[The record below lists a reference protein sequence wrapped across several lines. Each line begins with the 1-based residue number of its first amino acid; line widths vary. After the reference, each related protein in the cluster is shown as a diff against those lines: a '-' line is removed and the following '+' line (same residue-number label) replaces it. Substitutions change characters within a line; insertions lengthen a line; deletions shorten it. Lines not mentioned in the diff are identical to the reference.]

1 MLKAYLERGGNMGS
15 DDAMVDER
23 LSVFDDEPDL
33 NDWFEVICGSLM
45 AVIGI
50 FQLISPGN
58 LVDPDVM
65 RWFAAAV
72 SVSGL
77 LWAAHGLKDMAIK
90 EVRKSIV
97 ILEMGS
103 KQGSIDYG
111 LIRDVILNPEAYTE
125 FLVKEYENAYSDG
138 VITDKELEE
147 LKAIQTALGISDED
161 AAKMAVASAVKS
173 ALADGKVTDDEREM
187 IDNAA
192 KGLSKAKKSKL
203 TKALDSGEI
212 TEEVEKILQSLED

>member
-1 MLKAYLERGGNMGS
+1 MSS

-72 SVSGL
+72 SVSGIV
-77 LWAAHGLKDMAIK
+77 WAAHGLKDMAIK

-103 KQGSIDYG
+103 KQGSVDYG
-111 LIRDVILNPEAYTE
+111 LIRDVIINPNAYTE
-125 FLVKEYENAYSDG
+125 FLVKEYENAYADG

-147 LKAIQTALGISDED
+147 LKAIQSALGISDEE
-161 AAKMAVASAVKS
+161 AAKMAVRSAVKS
-173 ALADGKVTDDEREM
+173 ALADGKVSEEERQM
-187 IDNAA
+187 IESAA

-203 TKALDSGEI
+203 TEALNSGEI
-212 TEEVEKILQSLED
+212 TDEVEKILQSLDD

>member
-1 MLKAYLERGGNMGS
+1 MGS
-15 DDAMVDER
+15 DDALVDER

-33 NDWFEVICGSLM
+33 NDWFEVIAGSLM

-50 FQLISPGN
+50 FQLISPGD

-72 SVSGL
+72 TVSGII
-77 LWAAHGLKDMAIK
+77 WAGHGLKDMAIK

-97 ILEMGS
+97 LLEMGS

-111 LIRDVILNPEAYTE
+111 LIRDVILNPETYTE
-125 FLVKEYENAYSDG
+125 FLVKEYENAFADG

-161 AAKMAVASAVKS
+161 AAKLAVKSAVKS
-173 ALADGKVTDDEREM
+173 ALADGKVTDKERVM
-187 IDNAA
+187 IENAA
-192 KGLSKAKKSKL
+192 VGLSKAKKDKL
-203 TKALDSGEI
+203 TKALESGEI
-212 TEEVEKILQSLED
+212 TKEVEKILKSLDD

>member
-1 MLKAYLERGGNMGS
+1 MGS
-15 DDAMVDER
+15 EDALVDER

-33 NDWFEVICGSLM
+33 NDWFEVICGSMM

-72 SVSGL
+72 AVSGL
-77 LWAAHGLKDMAIK
+77 MWAAHGLKDMAIK

-111 LIRDVILNPEAYTE
+111 LIRDVILNP
-125 FLVKEYENAYSDG
+125 D
-138 VITDKELEE
+138 
-147 LKAIQTALGISDED
+147 
-161 AAKMAVASAVKS
+161 ASA
-173 ALADGKVTDDEREM
+173 
-187 IDNAA
+187 NCF
-192 KGLSKAKKSKL
+192 
-203 TKALDSGEI
+203 
-212 TEEVEKILQSLED
+212 

>member
-1 MLKAYLERGGNMGS
+1 MSS

-77 LWAAHGLKDMAIK
+77 VWAAHGLKDMAIK

-103 KQGSIDYG
+103 KQGNVDYG
-111 LIRDVILNPEAYTE
+111 LIRDVILNPDAYAD
-125 FLVKEYENAYSDG
+125 FLVKEYENAYADG

-147 LKAIQTALGISDED
+147 LKAIQSALGISDED
-161 AAKMAVASAVKS
+161 AAKMAVRSAIKS
-173 ALADGKVTDDEREM
+173 ALADGKVTDEERKM
-187 IDNAA
+187 IDTAS
-192 KGLSKAKKSKL
+192 KGLSKAKKTKL
-203 TKALDSGEI
+203 SEALDSGEI
-212 TEEVEKILQSLED
+212 SDEVEKILQSLED

>member
-1 MLKAYLERGGNMGS
+1 
-15 DDAMVDER
+15 MVDER

-72 SVSGL
+72 AVAGIM
-77 LWAAHGLKDMAIK
+77 WAAHGLKDMAIK

-97 ILEMGS
+97 LLDMTS
-103 KQGSIDYG
+103 RQGSVDYG
-111 LIRDVILNPEAYTE
+111 LIRDVILNPTQYAD
-125 FLVKEYENAYSDG
+125 FLVKEYEEAYSDG
-138 VITDKELEE
+138 VISDKELAE
-147 LKAIQTALGISDED
+147 LKTIQEALGISDEA
-161 AAKMAVASAVKS
+161 AAKIAVSAAVKS
-173 ALADGKVTDDEREM
+173 AIADGIVSDEERKM
-187 IDNAA
+187 IDDASSS
-192 KGLSKAKKSKL
+192 LSKAKRTKIS
-203 TKALDSGEI
+203 KALDSGKI
-212 TEEVEKILQSLED
+212 TDEVEKILKSLDD

>member
-1 MLKAYLERGGNMGS
+1 
-15 DDAMVDER
+15 
-23 LSVFDDEPDL
+23 
-33 NDWFEVICGSLM
+33 M

-77 LWAAHGLKDMAIK
+77 VWAAHGLKDMAIK

-103 KQGSIDYG
+103 KQGSVDYG
-111 LIRDVILNPEAYTE
+111 LIRDVILNPNAYTE
-125 FLVKEYENAYSDG
+125 FLVKEYENAYADG

-147 LKAIQTALGISDED
+147 LKAIQSALGISDED
-161 AAKMAVASAVKS
+161 AAKMAVRSAVKS
-173 ALADGKVTDDEREM
+173 ALADGKVSEEERKM
-187 IDNAA
+187 IESAA

-203 TKALDSGEI
+203 TDALNSGEI
-212 TEEVEKILQSLED
+212 TDEVEKILQSLED

>member
-1 MLKAYLERGGNMGS
+1 MGS
-15 DDAMVDER
+15 DDALVEER
-23 LSVFDDEPDL
+23 LSVFDDEADL
-33 NDWFEVICGSLM
+33 NDWFEVIAGSLM

-72 SVSGL
+72 TVSGII
-77 LWAAHGLKDMAIK
+77 WAGHGLKDMAIK

-97 ILEMGS
+97 LLEMGS

-111 LIRDVILNPEAYTE
+111 LIRDVILNPDAYTE
-125 FLVKEYENAYSDG
+125 FLVKEYENAFADG

-161 AAKMAVASAVKS
+161 AAKMAVKSAVKS
-173 ALADGKVTDDEREM
+173 ALADGKVTDDEKVM
-187 IDNAA
+187 ILNAA
-192 KGLSKAKKSKL
+192 EGLSKAKKNKL
-203 TKALDSGEI
+203 TKALESGEI
-212 TEEVEKILQSLED
+212 TAEVEKILKGLDD

>member
-1 MLKAYLERGGNMGS
+1 MSS

-77 LWAAHGLKDMAIK
+77 VWAAHGLKDMAIK

-103 KQGSIDYG
+103 KQGSVDYG
-111 LIRDVILNPEAYTE
+111 LIRDVILNPEAYTD
-125 FLVKEYENAYSDG
+125 FLVKEYENAYADG

-147 LKAIQTALGISDED
+147 LKAIQSALGISDED
-161 AAKMAVASAVKS
+161 AAKMAVRSAIKS
-173 ALADGKVTDDEREM
+173 ALADGKVTDEEREM

-192 KGLSKAKKSKL
+192 KGLSKAKKNKL
-203 TKALDSGEI
+203 AKALDSGEI

>member
-1 MLKAYLERGGNMGS
+1 MSS

-77 LWAAHGLKDMAIK
+77 VWAAHGLKDMAIK

-103 KQGSIDYG
+103 KQGSVDYG
-111 LIRDVILNPEAYTE
+111 LIRDVILNPDAYAD
-125 FLVKEYENAYSDG
+125 FLVKEYENAYADG

-147 LKAIQTALGISDED
+147 LKAIQSALGISDED
-161 AAKMAVASAVKS
+161 AAKMAVKSAIKS
-173 ALADGKVTDDEREM
+173 ALADGKVTDEERKM
-187 IDNAA
+187 IETAS
-192 KGLSKAKKSKL
+192 KGLSKAKKTKL
-203 TKALDSGEI
+203 SEALDSGEI
-212 TEEVEKILQSLED
+212 SEEVEKILQSLED

>member
-1 MLKAYLERGGNMGS
+1 
-15 DDAMVDER
+15 MVDER
-23 LSVFDDEPDL
+23 LSVFEDEPDL

-65 RWFAAAV
+65 RWFAAAI
-72 SVSGL
+72 SVSGI

-97 ILEMGS
+97 LLEMGS
-103 KQGSIDYG
+103 KQGSVDYG
-111 LIRDVILNPEAYTE
+111 LIRDVILNPETYAE
-125 FLVKEYENAYSDG
+125 FLVKEYENAYADG
-138 VITDKELEE
+138 VITDKELDE
-147 LKAIQTALGISDED
+147 LKTIQKALGISDED
-161 AAKMAVASAVKS
+161 AAKMAVRSAVKS
-173 ALADGKVTDDEREM
+173 ALADGKVSDEEREM

-192 KGLSKAKKSKL
+192 KSLSKAKRGKL
-203 TKALDSGEI
+203 SKALDSGKI

>member
-1 MLKAYLERGGNMGS
+1 MS
-15 DDAMVDER
+15 PDDSMVDER

-72 SVSGL
+72 AVAGIM
-77 LWAAHGLKDMAIK
+77 WASHGLKDMAIK

-97 ILEMGS
+97 LLDMTS
-103 KQGSIDYG
+103 RQGSVDYG
-111 LIRDVILNPEAYTE
+111 LIRDVILNPNQYAD

-138 VITDKELEE
+138 VISDKELSE
-147 LKAIQTALGISDED
+147 LRTIQDALGISDEAAAKIAVGAAIKSAIADGIVSDDERAMIDD
-161 AAKMAVASAVKS
+161 AAK
-173 ALADGKVTDDEREM
+173 
-187 IDNAA
+187 N
-192 KGLSKAKKSKL
+192 LSKAKRTKI
-203 TKALDSGEI
+203 TKALDNGKI
-212 TEEVEKILQSLED
+212 TEEVEKLLKSLDD

>member
-1 MLKAYLERGGNMGS
+1 MSS

-77 LWAAHGLKDMAIK
+77 VWAAHGLKDMAIK

-103 KQGSIDYG
+103 KQGSVDYG
-111 LIRDVILNPEAYTE
+111 LIRDVILNPEAYTD
-125 FLVKEYENAYSDG
+125 FLVKEYENAYADG

-147 LKAIQTALGISDED
+147 LKAIQSALGISDED
-161 AAKMAVASAVKS
+161 AAKMAVRSAIKS
-173 ALADGKVTDDEREM
+173 ALADGKVTDEEREM
-187 IDNAA
+187 IE
-192 KGLSKAKKSKL
+192 
-203 TKALDSGEI
+203 ALQR
-212 TEEVEKILQSLED
+212 VCQRQRKPNSLKH

>member
-1 MLKAYLERGGNMGS
+1 MGS
-15 DDAMVDER
+15 DDALIDER

-33 NDWFEVICGSLM
+33 NDWFEVIAGSLM

-50 FQLISPGN
+50 FQLISPGD

-72 SVSGL
+72 TVSGVI
-77 LWAAHGLKDMAIK
+77 WAGHGLKDMAIK

-97 ILEMGS
+97 LLEMGS

-125 FLVKEYENAYSDG
+125 FLVKEYENAFADG
-138 VITDKELEE
+138 VITDKELQE

-161 AAKMAVASAVKS
+161 AAKMAVKSAVKS
-173 ALADGKVTDDEREM
+173 ALADGKVTDDEKAM
-187 IDNAA
+187 ILNAA
-192 KGLSKAKKSKL
+192 EGLSKTKKNKL
-203 TKALDSGEI
+203 TKALDNGEI
-212 TEEVEKILQSLED
+212 TDEVEKILKGLDD

>member
-1 MLKAYLERGGNMGS
+1 MGS
-15 DDAMVDER
+15 EDALVDER
-23 LSVFDDEPDL
+23 LSVFDDEADL
-33 NDWFEVICGSLM
+33 NDWFEVIAGSLM

-50 FQLISPGN
+50 FQLISPGD

-72 SVSGL
+72 TVSGII
-77 LWAAHGLKDMAIK
+77 WAGHGLKDMAIK

-97 ILEMGS
+97 LLEMGS

-111 LIRDVILNPEAYTE
+111 LIRDVILNPEAYTD
-125 FLVKEYENAYSDG
+125 FLVKEYENAFADG

-161 AAKMAVASAVKS
+161 AAKMAVKSAIKS
-173 ALADGKVTDDEREM
+173 ALADGKVTDDEKVM
-187 IDNAA
+187 IVNAA
-192 KGLSKAKKSKL
+192 EGLSKAKKNKL
-203 TKALDSGEI
+203 TKALESGEI
-212 TEEVEKILQSLED
+212 TEEVEKILKSLDD

>member
-1 MLKAYLERGGNMGS
+1 MSS
-15 DDAMVDER
+15 DDSMVDER

-77 LWAAHGLKDMAIK
+77 VWAAHGLKDMAIK

-103 KQGSIDYG
+103 KQGSVDYG
-111 LIRDVILNPEAYTE
+111 LIRDVILNPDAYTD
-125 FLVKEYENAYSDG
+125 FLVKEYENAYADG

-147 LKAIQTALGISDED
+147 LKAIQSALGISDEE
-161 AAKMAVASAVKS
+161 AAKMAVRSAVKS
-173 ALADGKVTDDEREM
+173 ALADGKVSEEEREM
-187 IDNAA
+187 IENAA
-192 KGLSKAKKSKL
+192 KGLSKAKKGKL
-203 TKALDSGEI
+203 TDALNSGEI
-212 TEEVEKILQSLED
+212 TDEVEKILQSLED

>member
-1 MLKAYLERGGNMGS
+1 MGS

-77 LWAAHGLKDMAIK
+77 IWAAHGLKDMAIK
-90 EVRKSIV
+90 EIRKSIV

-103 KQGSIDYG
+103 KQGSVDYG

-125 FLVKEYENAYSDG
+125 FLVKEYENAYADG
-138 VITDKELEE
+138 VITDKELED
-147 LKAIQTALGISDED
+147 LKAIQSALGISDED
-161 AAKMAVASAVKS
+161 AAKMAVRSAIKS
-173 ALADGKVTDDEREM
+173 ALADGKVTDEEREM
-187 IDNAA
+187 IESAA
-192 KGLSKAKKSKL
+192 KGLSKAKKTKL
-203 TKALDSGEI
+203 SEALDNGEI
-212 TEEVEKILQSLED
+212 SEEVEKILQSLED

>member
-1 MLKAYLERGGNMGS
+1 MGS

-77 LWAAHGLKDMAIK
+77 IWAAHGLKDMAIK
-90 EVRKSIV
+90 EIRKSIV

-103 KQGSIDYG
+103 KQGSVDYG

-125 FLVKEYENAYSDG
+125 FLVKEYENAYADG
-138 VITDKELEE
+138 VITDKELED
-147 LKAIQTALGISDED
+147 LKAIQSALGISDED
-161 AAKMAVASAVKS
+161 AAKMAVRSAIKS
-173 ALADGKVTDDEREM
+173 ALADGKVTDEEREM
-187 IDNAA
+187 IESAA
-192 KGLSKAKKSKL
+192 KGLSKAKKTKL
-203 TKALDSGEI
+203 AEALDNGEI
-212 TEEVEKILQSLED
+212 SEEVEKILQSLED

>member
-1 MLKAYLERGGNMGS
+1 MGS
-15 DDAMVDER
+15 DDALVDER

-33 NDWFEVICGSLM
+33 NDWFEGICGSLM

-65 RWFAAAV
+65 RWFAAAI

-125 FLVKEYENAYSDG
+125 FLVKEYENAFADG

-147 LKAIQTALGISDED
+147 LKTIQAALGISDEE
-161 AAKMAVASAVKS
+161 AAKIAVASAIKS
-173 ALADGKVTDDEREM
+173 ALADGKVTDEEKEM
-187 IDNAA
+187 IENAA
-192 KGLSKAKKSKL
+192 KGLSKAKKNKL
-203 TKALDSGEI
+203 TKALESGEI
-212 TEEVEKILQSLED
+212 TEEVEKILQSLDD

>member
-1 MLKAYLERGGNMGS
+1 MSS

-77 LWAAHGLKDMAIK
+77 VWAAHGLKDMAIK

-103 KQGSIDYG
+103 KQGSVDYG
-111 LIRDVILNPEAYTE
+111 LIRDVILNPEAYTD
-125 FLVKEYENAYSDG
+125 FLVKEYENAYADG

-147 LKAIQTALGISDED
+147 LKAIQSALGISDED
-161 AAKMAVASAVKS
+161 AAKMAVRSAIKS
-173 ALADGKVTDDEREM
+173 ALADGKVTDEEREM
-187 IDNAA
+187 IESAA
-192 KGLSKAKKSKL
+192 KGLSKAKKTKL
-203 TKALDSGEI
+203 SEALDSGEI
-212 TEEVEKILQSLED
+212 SDEVEKILESL

>member
-1 MLKAYLERGGNMGS
+1 MGS
-15 DDAMVDER
+15 DDALVDER

-33 NDWFEVICGSLM
+33 NDWFEVIAGSLM

-50 FQLISPGN
+50 FQLISPGD

-72 SVSGL
+72 TVSGII
-77 LWAAHGLKDMAIK
+77 WAGHGLKDMAIK

-97 ILEMGS
+97 LLEMGS

-125 FLVKEYENAYSDG
+125 FLVKEYENAFADG

-161 AAKMAVASAVKS
+161 AAKLAVKSAVKS
-173 ALADGKVTDDEREM
+173 ALADGKVTNKERVM
-187 IDNAA
+187 IENAA
-192 KGLSKAKKSKL
+192 VGLSKAKKDKL
-203 TKALDSGEI
+203 TKALESGEI
-212 TEEVEKILQSLED
+212 TKEVEKILKSLDD

>member
-1 MLKAYLERGGNMGS
+1 MGS
-15 DDAMVDER
+15 DDALVDER
-23 LSVFDDEPDL
+23 LSVFDDEADL
-33 NDWFEVICGSLM
+33 NDWFEVIAGSLM

-50 FQLISPGN
+50 FQLISPGD

-72 SVSGL
+72 TVSGII
-77 LWAAHGLKDMAIK
+77 WAGHGLKDMAIK

-97 ILEMGS
+97 LLEMGS

-111 LIRDVILNPEAYTE
+111 LIRDVILNPEAYTD
-125 FLVKEYENAYSDG
+125 FLVKEYENAFADG

-161 AAKMAVASAVKS
+161 AAKMAVKSAIKS
-173 ALADGKVTDDEREM
+173 ALADGKVTDDEKVM
-187 IDNAA
+187 IENAA
-192 KGLSKAKKSKL
+192 EGLSKAKKNKL
-203 TKALDSGEI
+203 TKALESGEI
-212 TEEVEKILQSLED
+212 TEEVEKILKSLDD

>member
-1 MLKAYLERGGNMGS
+1 MGS
-15 DDAMVDER
+15 DDALVDER

-33 NDWFEVICGSLM
+33 NDWFEVIAGSLM

-50 FQLISPGN
+50 FQLISPGD

-72 SVSGL
+72 TVSGII
-77 LWAAHGLKDMAIK
+77 WAGHGLKDMAIK

-97 ILEMGS
+97 LLEMVS

-125 FLVKEYENAYSDG
+125 FLVKEYENAFADG

-161 AAKMAVASAVKS
+161 AAKLAVKSAVKS
-173 ALADGKVTDDEREM
+173 ALADGKVTDKERVM
-187 IDNAA
+187 IENAA
-192 KGLSKAKKSKL
+192 VGLSKAKKDKL
-203 TKALDSGEI
+203 TKALESGEI
-212 TEEVEKILQSLED
+212 TKEVEKILKSLDD

>member
-1 MLKAYLERGGNMGS
+1 MGS

-72 SVSGL
+72 GVSGL
-77 LWAAHGLKDMAIK
+77 IWAAHGLKDMAIK
-90 EVRKSIV
+90 EIRKSIV

-103 KQGSIDYG
+103 KQGSVDYG
-111 LIRDVILNPEAYTE
+111 LIRDVILNPEAYTD
-125 FLVKEYENAYSDG
+125 FLVKEYENAYADG
-138 VITDKELEE
+138 VITDKELED
-147 LKAIQTALGISDED
+147 LKAIQSALGISDED
-161 AAKMAVASAVKS
+161 AAKMAVRSAIKSAV
-173 ALADGKVTDDEREM
+173 ADGKVTVEEREM
-187 IDNAA
+187 IESAA
-192 KGLSKAKKSKL
+192 KGLSKAKKTKL
-203 TKALDSGEI
+203 SEALDNGEI
-212 TEEVEKILQSLED
+212 SEEVEKILQSLED

>member
-1 MLKAYLERGGNMGS
+1 MSS

-77 LWAAHGLKDMAIK
+77 VWAAHGLKDMAIK

-103 KQGSIDYG
+103 KQGSVDYG
-111 LIRDVILNPEAYTE
+111 LIRDVILNPNAYTE
-125 FLVKEYENAYSDG
+125 FLVKEYENAYADG

-147 LKAIQTALGISDED
+147 LKAIQSALGISDEE
-161 AAKMAVASAVKS
+161 AAKMAVRSAVKS
-173 ALADGKVTDDEREM
+173 ALADGKVSEEERKM
-187 IDNAA
+187 IESAA
-192 KGLSKAKKSKL
+192 KGLSKAKKGKL
-203 TKALDSGEI
+203 TDALNSGEI
-212 TEEVEKILQSLED
+212 TDEVEKILQSLED